1 MPKTFTTLLML
12 IWAAASIGQ
21 TDMLNKYV
29 DIQRKRL
36 GFQGVVL
43 ITKNNK
49 EFYRANIGKAS
60 IELDVPMN
68 PGSVFKVASISKQFT
83 AMLVM
88 LAVDDGRLQLTDS
101 LVSFFPQLKDNRWRR
116 INLHQLLSHTSGI
129 PHNEGISDYWISKS
143 RLPFSKQEAL
153 KEILSMKLLF
163 DPGSDMKY
171 SSPGYFLLACIL
183 ESVYGLPFELI
194 LEEKILRPL
203 RLSHSGVYATGKI
216 VPGMVS
222 TYHQLSD
229 SLISPFR
236 DFSLMKGSGDLFSN
250 ADDLSTWNNSFSD
263 KKVWNKNIQQSLFKV
278 QTKHPPYYG
287 YGWYI
292 RPGKRL
298 AYYHAGG
305 TFGTSALSA
314 WYPDDQVS
322 VVILSNISV
331 LPVNEI
337 WSDIEKII
345 FNEPFELPKIQVPVK
360 LTTEELKAFAGTYVS
375 EGQELNILVIGD
387 RLYAKLG
394 SKPPFEIYA
403 EDSQRFYAKK
413 VNVILTFDA
422 DANGKI
428 SQLTAKVGDKAHYF
442 NKK

>member
-1 MPKTFTTLLML
+1 MARTVTTLLML
-12 IWAAASIGQ
+12 IWATSCIGQ
-21 TDMLNKYV
+21 ADMLNKYV
-29 DIQRKRL
+29 DIQHKRL

-43 ITKNNK
+43 ITKNNR
-49 EFYRANIGKAS
+49 ELYRANIGKAS

-83 AMLVM
+83 AMLIM
-88 LAVDDGRLQLTDS
+88 LAVDEDRLRLTDS
-101 LVSFFPQLKDNRWRR
+101 LGSLFPGLTDIRWRK

-129 PHNEGISDYWISKS
+129 PHNEGVSDYWVSKS
-143 RLPFSKQEAL
+143 RLSLSKQEAL

-183 ESVYGLPFELI
+183 ETVYGRPYAII
-194 LEEKILRPL
+194 LEEKILSPL
-203 RLSHSGVYATGKI
+203 HLSHSGVYVTGKI

-222 TYHQLSD
+222 TYHQLGD

-236 DFSLMKGSGDLFSN
+236 DFSLMKGSGDLYSN
-250 ADDLSTWNNSFSD
+250 ADDLSTWNNSFLD
-263 KKVWNKNIQQSLFKV
+263 NKIWGKNIQSLFKI
-278 QTKHPPYYG
+278 QTKQQPYYG
-287 YGWYI
+287 YGWYV

-298 AYYHAGG
+298 AYYHGGG

-314 WYPDDQVS
+314 CYPDDQVS

-345 FNEPFELPKIQVPVK
+345 FNEPFELPEIKATV
-360 LTTEELKAFAGTYVS
+360 TMTSEELKALTGTYLG
-375 EGQELNILVIGD
+375 EGQELSILLRD
-387 RLYAKLG
+387 NRLYAKLG

-403 EDSQRFYAKK
+403 EDKQRFYAKK
-413 VNVILTFDA
+413 VNVLFTFETGTDEKKLRLSA
-422 DANGKI
+422 RI
-428 SQLTAKVGDKAHYF
+428 GDKVHYF

>member
-1 MPKTFTTLLML
+1 MRKTIGTFSLML
-12 IWAAASIGQ
+12 CAAVSLGQ
-21 TDMLNKYV
+21 ADMLNKYL
-29 DIQRKRL
+29 DIQHKRL
-36 GFQGVVL
+36 GFHGVVL

-49 EFYRANIGKAS
+49 ELYRVNIGKAS
-60 IELDVPMN
+60 IELDVPVN
-68 PGSVFKVASISKQFT
+68 SASVFKIASISKQFT

-88 LAVDDGRLQLTDS
+88 LASDEGRLELTDS
-101 LVSFFPQLKDNRWRR
+101 LGFFFPQIKDSSWRK

-129 PHNEGISDYWISKS
+129 AHNEGIRDYWISKS
-143 RLPFSKQEAL
+143 RLSLSKQEAL
-153 KEILSMKLLF
+153 YEIFSMNLLF
-163 DPGSDMKY
+163 DPGTNMKY

-183 ESVYGLPFELI
+183 ESVYNRPYEQI
-194 LEEKILRPL
+194 LEEKVLRPL
-203 RLSHSGVYATGKI
+203 QMKHSGIYVSGKI
-216 VPGMVS
+216 VAGMVS

-236 DFSLMKGSGDLFSN
+236 DFSLMKGSGDLFSS

-263 KKVWNKNIQQSLFKV
+263 NKVWSTNIQQSLFKV
-278 QTKHPPYYG
+278 QSKQPPYYG

-298 AYYHAGG
+298 AYYHGGG

-314 WYPDDQVS
+314 WYPDDQLS
-322 VVILSNISV
+322 VVILSNISI

-345 FNEPFELPKIQVPVK
+345 FNEPFTLPSITSTFEMTIAELQGF
-360 LTTEELKAFAGTYVS
+360 TGAYV
-375 EGQELNILVIGD
+375 EDGQHLDILLIGN

-394 SKPPFEIYA
+394 NKPPFEIYA
-403 EDSQRFYAKK
+403 EDKLKFSAKK
-413 VNVILTFDA
+413 VNAIFTFEAGA
-422 DANGKI
+422 DGKI
-428 SQLTAKVGDKAHYF
+428 LRLAAKAGEVTHYF

>member
-1 MPKTFTTLLML
+1 MRKTIANFSLML
-12 IWAAASIGQ
+12 CAAASFGQ
-21 TDMLNKYV
+21 ADMLNKYI
-29 DIQRKRL
+29 DIQHKRL
-36 GFQGVVL
+36 GFHGVVL

-49 EFYRANIGKAS
+49 ELYRVNIGKAS
-60 IELDVPMN
+60 IELDVPVN
-68 PGSVFKVASISKQFT
+68 AASVFKIASISKQFT

-88 LAVDDGRLQLTDS
+88 LASDEGRLQLTDS
-101 LVSFFPQLKDNRWRR
+101 LGSFFPQSKDNSWRC

-129 PHNEGISDYWISKS
+129 AHNEGIRDYWIYKS
-143 RLPFSKQEAL
+143 RLPLSKEKALNEIFSMQ
-153 KEILSMKLLF
+153 LLF
-163 DPGSDMKY
+163 DPGTNMKY

-183 ESVYGLPFELI
+183 ESVYNQSYEQI
-194 LEEKILRPL
+194 LEEKILLPL
-203 RLSHSGVYATGKI
+203 QMKHSGIYVSGKI
-216 VPGMVS
+216 VSGMVS
-222 TYHQLSD
+222 TYHQVHD

-236 DFSLMKGSGDLFSN
+236 DFSLMKGSGDLFSC
-250 ADDLSTWNNSFSD
+250 AKDLSAWNNSFSD
-263 KKVWNKNIQQSLFKV
+263 NKVWSTNIQQSLFKIRSK
-278 QTKHPPYYG
+278 QQPYYG

-298 AYYHAGG
+298 AYYHGGG

-345 FNEPFELPKIQVPVK
+345 FNEPFTLPSITATIEMTTAK
-360 LTTEELKAFAGTYVS
+360 LQAFTGAYEED
-375 EGQELNILVIGD
+375 GQKLDILLIGN

-403 EDSQRFYAKK
+403 EDKLRFSAKK
-413 VNVILTFDA
+413 VNVIFTFEAGA
-422 DANGKI
+422 DGKI
-428 SQLTAKVGDKAHYF
+428 LRLAAKAGEVTHYF